1 MSLLYALK
9 PEGVGSRGCEGLVS
23 YLCRL
28 ANAHTVSV
36 DDLVNGVLDDISA
49 TDFRTWRHF
58 SFWNR
63 SNAVSL
69 YTKAR
74 TLPLRDA
81 LYRATEVNEVQRL
94 SLASLADVIDIAGMA
109 ASEPR
114 HCAACYLDI
123 PYPTAFRPLL
133 WDVGVVTVC
142 PQHLCA
148 LVPSRCGAPSS
159 RQRALWSRRQV
170 PGVCPTCGALNYECR
185 ADPPARAASF
195 EEVWVAD
202 QTGAMI
208 AAVSAGQRF
217 DADTV
222 RRAVYEMAALV
233 GGGRP
238 FRAAGE
244 CGFSKARL
252 FDWIHGR
259 RLVKYKP
266 LLALCAA
273 AGVDVVDAM
282 KGSVSQGTG
291 CSYRYV
297 PRSSN
302 GGCVPYSER
311 LQLLQ
316 RFSADDGRPSL
327 SLVARMLKVSTRTLT
342 KAFPEET
349 ALIIARHREHVL
361 SSRLLR
367 TEETKKTLEEI
378 VGRLVDGGRSPT
390 VRNIWLAGG
399 IMVTPNSRFMQAF
412 RQMLE
417 VARAESPLT
426 DCDGGNDADAD

>member
-9 PEGVGSRGCEGLVS
+9 PEGVGSRRCEGLVS

-36 DDLVNGVLDDISA
+36 DDLVNGALGDISA
-49 TDFRTWRHF
+49 TDFRIWRHF

-74 TLPLRDA
+74 TLPLQDA

-94 SLASLADVIDIAGMA
+94 SLASLADVIDVAGMA
-109 ASEPR
+109 ATEPR
-114 HCAACYLDI
+114 HCAACYLAV
-123 PYPTAFRPLL
+123 PYPMAFRPLL

-159 RQRALWSRRQV
+159 RQRARWSRRQV

-185 ADPPARAASF
+185 ADPPPRAASF
-195 EEVWVAD
+195 DEVWVAE

-217 DADTV
+217 DADAV
-222 RRAVYEMAALV
+222 RRAVYEMAAIV

-238 FRAAGE
+238 FRAARK

-282 KGSVSQGTG
+282 QGSVSQGTG
-291 CSYRYV
+291 CPYRYV

-302 GGCVPYSER
+302 GGRVPYSER

-361 SSRLLR
+361 SGRLLR
-367 TEETKKTLEEI
+367 TDETKKKLEEI

-390 VRNIWLAGG
+390 LRNVWLEGG
-399 IMVTPNSRFMQAF
+399 IMVTPNSRYMVALQ
-412 RQMLE
+412 RILE
-417 VARAESPLT
+417 AGRTESTTTFCRGAVNDDAE
-426 DCDGGNDADAD
+426 